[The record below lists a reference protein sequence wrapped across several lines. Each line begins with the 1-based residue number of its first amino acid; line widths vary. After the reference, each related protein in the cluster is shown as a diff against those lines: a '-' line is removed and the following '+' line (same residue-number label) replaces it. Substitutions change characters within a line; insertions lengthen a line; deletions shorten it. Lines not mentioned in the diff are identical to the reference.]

1 MRTLSLLSYPFFIQ
15 LVGYMF
21 DCLSQIQTIRIS
33 GSSWY
38 LYLSNQT
45 FYGLTNV
52 TMLDLSDGYISSS
65 ALKAWFS
72 DRSVLPK
79 LSYLNLSMNCVPLP
93 LVFDQATIDSL
104 SSRPLQ
110 LIDLSHNIYGL
121 TFDFQ
126 NSSALCTTLNRL
138 ILHDTPITVKQLPSQ
153 CDSLQF
159 VDLSGNQ
166 ELALGVKRCMDS
178 FFDFPINSFYCATVM
193 HLDRLM
199 TDARGYHISNCL
211 VFLPMCSES
220 IRELYFSDN
229 FIPEFELLFGFGAI
243 GEDLQYINLSHNN
256 IKTINTEAL
265 AFIPTLKKVDLS
277 FNKLSHMQD
286 FKGTFEALFRW
297 NLELSSIDM
306 SYNGLSYL
314 PDKTFESNSNLSEV
328 HMSHNIF
335 RQVSLNTSNLSSLA
349 ILDFRFNKIQYLDR
363 QSMQRVDDLYKNHKH
378 GDILG
383 QGTKPLH
390 ILLEG
395 NPFICSCEAL
405 EFLQWFVSSPIHNT
419 SYVCQLDGKNI
430 PVTHAAVHA
439 AEEDCERPR
448 RKRRTILLSTI
459 LPGFSLA
466 AIATGLVIL
475 YKRYKRR
482 LVQQRLDDRLRLIQ
496 EEQTG
501 FKFTVFLSYCSLD
514 AEFVVPHIRQPLEV
528 GNPVLSHDYLQCH
541 QLH

>member
-1 MRTLSLLSYPFFIQ
+1 
-15 LVGYMF
+15 MF

-33 GSSWY
+33 GSGWY
-38 LYLSNQT
+38 HNPSSQT
-45 FYGLTNV
+45 FHGLTNV
-52 TMLDLSDGYISSS
+52 TMLDLSDGYISRS
-65 ALKAWFS
+65 AFKAWFS

-79 LSYLNLSMNCVPLP
+79 LSYLNLSMNGDPLP
-93 LVFDQATIDSL
+93 LFIDQATIDSL

-110 LIDLSHNIYGL
+110 LIDLSHNSYGL
-121 TFDFQ
+121 NFDFQ
-126 NSSALCTTLNRL
+126 NSSALCTTLNSL
-138 ILHDTPITVKQLPSQ
+138 ILHDTPIAVKQLPSQ

-166 ELALGVKRCMDS
+166 ELTLGVKLCVDS
-178 FFDFPINSFYCATVM
+178 YFVFPINSFYCATVM

-199 TDARGYHISNCL
+199 TDARGYHISDCL
-211 VFLPMCSES
+211 VDLPMCSERL
-220 IRELYFSDN
+220 RELYFSYN
-229 FIPEFELLFGFGAI
+229 FVPEFELLFYFGAT
-243 GEDLQYINLSHNN
+243 GDDLQYINLSHNN
-256 IKTINTEAL
+256 IKTINAEAL
-265 AFIPTLKKVDLS
+265 AFIPTLKRADLS
-277 FNKLSHMQD
+277 YNNLNQIRD

-297 NLELSSIDM
+297 NPELSSVDL
-306 SYNGLSYL
+306 SSNGLSYL
-314 PDKTFESNSNLSEV
+314 PNKTFESNSNLSEV
-328 HMSHNIF
+328 HLSYNIF
-335 RQVSLNTSNLSSLA
+335 RQISLNTSHLSSLA
-349 ILDFRFNKIQYLDR
+349 ILDLRFNKIQYLDR

-383 QGTKPLH
+383 QWTKPLH

-430 PVTHAAVHA
+430 PMTHAAVHA

-475 YKRYKRR
+475 YRRYKRR
-482 LVQQRLDDRLRLIQ
+482 LVQKRLDDRLRLIQ

-528 GNPVLSHDYLQCH
+528 GNPVLSHDYH
-541 QLH
+541 QLY